1 MFLVQQ
7 VYAKGYSIWPLEGGL
22 CHSEAAQLQ
31 EEMEEL
37 AGPIRR
43 R

>member
-7 VYAKGYSIWPLEGGL
+7 VYAKRYRVWTLEGGL
-22 CHSEAAQLQ
+22 CHGEAAQLQ

-37 AGPIRR
+37 VGPIRWR
-43 R
+43 